1 MRYAEASYSGEG
13 ALERQ
18 PPIANSV
25 LGMILFI
32 MTELMFFA
40 ALISAFLIIKS
51 TVGVWPPEGQ
61 PRLPVLVTAINSFF
75 LLSSAVTLFFAN
87 RSYRQDAYGEKTLK
101 LLRNTM
107 YLGILFVAI
116 QGFEWIRL
124 LSYGLT
130 MTSSQY
136 GAFFYLIIGTH
147 ALHAVGAIVGLTW
160 LYKLMKERRLKQQT
174 FSAGQLFWYFV
185 VGLWPILYVLVYLT

>member
-13 ALERQ
+13 ALKRQ

-40 ALISAFLIIKS
+40 ALVSAFLIIKS
-51 TVGVWPPEGQ
+51 SVEAWPPEGQ
-61 PRLPVLVTAINSFF
+61 PRLPVFVTAINSVF
-75 LLSSAVTLFFAN
+75 LLSSAVTLFLAN
-87 RSYRQDAYGEKTLK
+87 RSFRQDAYGDPTLK
-101 LLRNTM
+101 LLKATL

-116 QGFEWIRL
+116 QGFEWARL
-124 LSYGLT
+124 ISYGLT

-147 ALHAVGAIVGLTW
+147 ALHAIGAIIGLVW
-160 LYKLMKERRLKQQT
+160 LYRLMKERRLKQQT
-174 FSAGQLFWYFV
+174 FSAGQIFWYFV